1 MRVQGAITGE
11 IKEQRGLGEA
21 SGGGILLRL
30 LTWDGMCL
38 RQDVPGWPGPN
49 TVIGLGRRDDESG
62 SVQNAQTETV
72 ATGSKINTNQ
82 RKL

>member
-1 MRVQGAITGE
+1 
-11 IKEQRGLGEA
+11 
-21 SGGGILLRL
+21 
-30 LTWDGMCL
+30 MCL
-38 RQDVPGWPGPN
+38 RQDIPGWPGPN
-49 TVIGLGRRDDESG
+49 TVIGLGRIDDESG